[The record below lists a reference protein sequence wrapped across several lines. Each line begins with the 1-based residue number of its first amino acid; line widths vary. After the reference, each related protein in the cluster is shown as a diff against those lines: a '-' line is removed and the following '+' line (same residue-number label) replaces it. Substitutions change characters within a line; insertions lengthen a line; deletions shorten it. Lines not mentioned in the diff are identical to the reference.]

1 MLGNVL
7 VPIFVGGEQ
16 ANALE
21 APVAMW
27 LIKLASST
35 NIIGLRLHS
44 PIFLMLLGEN
54 RRNPRENQMSPSGK
68 RIILASFFAALG
80 LGGSALAQQDIL
92 RVYMDQARVLKL
104 DRPVSKVIVGNAKVA
119 DATVADSKTIVLTGR
134 SFGTTNLVL
143 LDADGNAILD
153 ESILV
158 SIDEANTV
166 RVFRQTERS
175 VLSCTP
181 NCEQHSQQGTETAT
195 ASQQ

>member
-1 MLGNVL
+1 MPL
-7 VPIFVGGEQ
+7 
-16 ANALE
+16 
-21 APVAMW
+21 
-27 LIKLASST
+27 
-35 NIIGLRLHS
+35 
-44 PIFLMLLGEN
+44 
-54 RRNPRENQMSPSGK
+54 SGK
-68 RIILASFFAALG
+68 RIFLASFLVVLG
-80 LGGSALAQQDIL
+80 LCTSAHAQQDVL

-181 NCEQHSQQGTETAT
+181 NCEQHSQQGAEA
-195 ASQQ
+195 AAAAQ